1 MDGTDSYK
9 SAYDT
14 ITNLSAAMKKKD
26 PDYKWPP
33 MGGDRGDLSTV
44 MLLGSTAGS
53 GGPERPQQAGDYPR
67 VPQIPDSMEDVIFD
81 GLIGNL
87 LWSF

>member
-1 MDGTDSYK
+1 MDGTTSYK

-14 ITNLSAAMKKKD
+14 ISSLSTAVRKQD

-44 MLLGSTAGS
+44 MLLGTTPGS
-53 GGPERPQQAGDYPR
+53 GGPARSQQSGEQPR
-67 VPQIPDSMEDVIFD
+67 VPQIADSMEDVIFD

>member
-1 MDGTDSYK
+1 MDGTDSSK
-9 SAYDT
+9 SVYDT
-14 ITNLSAAMKKKD
+14 ITNLSAAITKKD

-44 MLLGSTAGS
+44 MLLGSTPGS
-53 GGPERPQQAGDYPR
+53 GGDGRWQQHDETSR
-67 VPQIPDSMEDVIFD
+67 VPHIADSMEDVMFD
-81 GLIGNL
+81 GLLGNL

>member
-9 SAYDT
+9 SAYET
-14 ITNLSAAMKKKD
+14 ITTLSAAMKKRD

-44 MLLGSTAGS
+44 MLLGTTAGS
-53 GGPERPQQAGDYPR
+53 GEHTRPQTSGEYPR
-67 VPQIPDSMEDVIFD
+67 VPQISDSMEDVIFD

>member
-14 ITNLSAAMKKKD
+14 ITSLSAAVKKKD

-44 MLLGSTAGS
+44 MLLGTTAGS
-53 GGPERPQQAGDYPR
+53 VGQARPQQTGEQPR
-67 VPQIPDSMEDVIFD
+67 VPQISDSMEDVIFD